1 MIRALK
7 KKEFIFAIAIFV
19 ILSGCTQQPA
29 EGGGGEM
36 PTISGKNVLLI
47 IAPSNF
53 RDEELF
59 DTKAELEKAGA
70 ATTIAS
76 RQTGTITGM
85 LGGTAKATLALS
97 SVKVADYDA
106 IVFIGGSGASAYFND
121 STAQRIAKDAV
132 QQGKVLAAICIAP
145 SILANAGLLQGKNA
159 TAFSSEA
166 DNLRNKGANYTGSAV
181 TVDGKII
188 TANGPSAAKQF
199 GNKIAAALSE

>member
-1 MIRALK
+1 M
-7 KKEFIFAIAIFV
+7 KKEFIFGVAILV
-19 ILSGCTQQPA
+19 LLSGCTQQPA

-36 PTISGKNVLLI
+36 PSLSGKKVLLI

-70 ATTIAS
+70 ATAIAS

-85 LGGTAKATLALS
+85 LGGTAKATLSLS
-97 SVKVADYDA
+97 SAKASDFDA
-106 IVFIGGSGASAYFND
+106 VVFVGGSGASSYFND
-121 STAQRIAKDAV
+121 STAQRIAKDTAA
-132 QQGKVLAAICIAP
+132 QGKVLAAICIAP

-159 TAFSSEA
+159 TAFSSESG
-166 DNLRNKGANYTGSAV
+166 NLQSKGANYTGSAV

-188 TANGPSAAKQF
+188 TANGPAAAKQF
-199 GNKIAAALSE
+199 GKEIVKALQ

>member
-1 MIRALK
+1 M
-7 KKEFIFAIAIFV
+7 KKEFIAAIAIAL
-19 ILSGCTQQPA
+19 IALSGCNQQPA
-29 EGGGGEM
+29 GGGGEM
-36 PTISGKNVLLI
+36 PSLSGKKVLLI

-70 ATTIAS
+70 TTVIAS

-85 LGGTAKATLALS
+85 LGGTAKATLSLNA
-97 SVKVADYDA
+97 VKVSDFDA
-106 IVFIGGSGASAYFND
+106 VVFIGGSGASTYFND
-121 STAQRIAKDAV
+121 STAQRIAKDAAA
-132 QQGKVLAAICIAP
+132 QERVLAAICIAP

-166 DNLRNKGANYTGSAV
+166 DNLRNKGANYTGQAV

-199 GNKIAAALSE
+199 GKEIIKALAG